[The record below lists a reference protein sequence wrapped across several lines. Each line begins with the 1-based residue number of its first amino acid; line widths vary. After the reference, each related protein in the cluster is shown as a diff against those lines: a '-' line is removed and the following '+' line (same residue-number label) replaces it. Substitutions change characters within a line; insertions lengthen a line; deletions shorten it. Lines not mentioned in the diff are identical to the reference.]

1 MQFFERLGAMIEQR
15 WKDHNYDEVE
25 FPDVSAEALVETNP
39 SALVDPLDIIRW
51 VHNSPQLP
59 AQQDIDARFGNPP
72 VTLYAG
78 PRFYIDAYYWL
89 DGTTSI
95 HQHSFSGAFQV
106 LTGSSIH
113 SRYDF
118 QVDEEINAHLV
129 VGNAAMRK
137 VELLR
142 QGDVRK
148 IRPGTEFIHALF
160 HLERPSVTIT
170 VRTYHTPKGAPQF
183 SYLKPF
189 IGFDPFF
196 KEQSSIRKVQTAVLL
211 LKMEHSE
218 ADKIIGDLILSSDF
232 HTVFAVLEAAFHQ
245 LTSDELER
253 VFHLSTGRERFAE
266 LLDKARIR
274 HGQLVELLPP
284 VFDELQRQANIAQ
297 RRSYLKDTDQRFLL
311 ALILNVPDRSRVLA
325 LVKQRFPDRDA
336 IDTIADWLRDLGTTK
351 MLGSPEPNVLGVEDF
366 DDDCL
371 FVIRGLLQGRSQEQ
385 ISRDTVEQYSAER
398 ASQLNADMAQII
410 DSLRAS
416 ILLRPLL

>member
-1 MQFFERLGAMIEQR
+1 MQFFERLGSLIEQR
-15 WKDHNYDEVE
+15 WRDRNYDEEV

-39 SALVDPLDIIRW
+39 SAQVDLLHIVRW

-72 VTLYAG
+72 ITLYAG

-95 HQHSFSGAFQV
+95 HQHAFSGAFQV

-118 QVDEEINAHLV
+118 HVDEEINAHLV
-129 VGNAAMRK
+129 VGKAAIRS

-142 QGDVRK
+142 QADVRK
-148 IRPGTEFIHALF
+148 IQPGTEFIHALF

-170 VRTYHTPKGAPQF
+170 VRTYHSPKGAPQF
-183 SYLKPF
+183 GYLKPF

-196 KEQSSIRKVQTAVLL
+196 KEQSVIRRVQTAVLL
-211 LKMEHSE
+211 LKMEHPE
-218 ADKIIGDLILSSDF
+218 ADEIISDLILSSDF

-253 VFHLSTGRERFAE
+253 VFQLSTGRERFSQ
-266 LLDKARIR
+266 LLAKARFR
-274 HGQLVELLPP
+274 HGQLVDLLPP
-284 VFDELQRQANIAQ
+284 VFDELKREANIVQ
-297 RRSYLKDTDQRFLL
+297 RRSYLTDTDQRFFL
-311 ALILNVPDRSRVLA
+311 ALILNVPDRGRLLD
-325 LVKQRFPDRDA
+325 LVKQRFPDRDP
-336 IDTIADWLRDLGTTK
+336 IDTIADWVRDLGTTK
-351 MLGSPEPNVLGVEDF
+351 ILGSSEPNVLGVQDF

-371 FVIRGLLQGRSQEQ
+371 FVFRGLLRGRSQDQ
-385 ISRDTVEQYSAER
+385 IRKDIVEQFSAGR
-398 ASQLNADMAQII
+398 ASQLNADLMDVIN
-410 DSLRAS
+410 SLHAS
-416 ILLRPLL
+416 ILLRSLL